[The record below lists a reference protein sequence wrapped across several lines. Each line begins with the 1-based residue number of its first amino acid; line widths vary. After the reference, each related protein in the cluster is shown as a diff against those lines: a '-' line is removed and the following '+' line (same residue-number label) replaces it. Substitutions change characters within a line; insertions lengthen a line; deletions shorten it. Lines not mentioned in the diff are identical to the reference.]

1 RGFSPK
7 SVSGISRPLQLD
19 LAFCTLRSRQLTQ
32 SLDQISSLGYF
43 TFLVKCLRLGQ
54 DLRSA
59 IPNARHQAYSGHRIV
74 EGVLR
79 FDKRLAIAI
88 TWDEVRTQRKKGTD
102 LFSLL

>member
-1 RGFSPK
+1 M
-7 SVSGISRPLQLD
+7 D

-32 SLDQISSLGYF
+32 SLDQISSFGYF

-88 TWDEVRTQRKKGTD
+88 SWDEVRTQAGHRLGQPLGISCRYRVVD
-102 LFSLL
+102 LVDAA